1 MIDLV
6 RSSARLYPVG
16 RLDVDSSGLIL
27 LTNDGQLAN
36 RLTHP
41 RFEVEK
47 AYRASVRGPVPPE
60 ALEQLRQG
68 VELADGGTARADV
81 TEVSRSPSAT
91 VLEIVIHE
99 GRKRQVR
106 RMLEAVGHRVASL
119 ERVRFGPLELGGLE
133 PGASRPL
140 EPAELEALR
149 NVGG

>member
-1 MIDLV
+1 V

-16 RLDVDSSGLIL
+16 RLDADSSGLIL

-41 RFEVEK
+41 SFEVGK
-47 AYRASVRGPVPPE
+47 AYRATVSGSVPAD

-68 VELADGGTARADV
+68 VELEDGMTAPAEV
-81 TEVSRSPSAT
+81 SEVSRSASAT

-106 RMLEAVGHRVASL
+106 RMLEAVGHRVTSL
-119 ERVRFGPLELGGLE
+119 ERVRFGPLELEGLE
-133 PGASRPL
+133 AGASRPL

-149 NVGG
+149 DAGSR